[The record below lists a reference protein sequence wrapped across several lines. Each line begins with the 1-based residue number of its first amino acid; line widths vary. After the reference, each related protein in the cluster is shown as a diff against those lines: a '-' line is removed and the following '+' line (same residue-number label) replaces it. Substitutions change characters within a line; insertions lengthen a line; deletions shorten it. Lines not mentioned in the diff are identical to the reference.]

1 MGKVTFTK
9 MSNLWI
15 KVDMWLFVIENWFF
29 LYLLVLTYILNI
41 DKFLFI
47 DLYVKFICIIYI
59 KLHSKL
65 LI

>member
-41 DKFLFI
+41 DKFLFMTVSSF
-47 DLYVKFICIIYI
+47 YCI
-59 KLHSKL
+59 L
-65 LI
+65 L